1 MSNVTGEAVEDVA
14 SYMTS
19 IWNNF
24 EGTYDQLERYADVIT
39 ALGAATA
46 SSSEEI
52 AGGLQEFASIAQTV
66 GLSYEY
72 ATSALATVVATTR
85 QSESVVGTAFKTIFS
100 RLQGLSLGST
110 LEDGTNLNKYS
121 TALHKVGVEILDTEG
136 NMKDLDTIL
145 DDLASKWDVLTAA
158 QKTALAQTV
167 AGTRQYNQLIALM
180 DNWDFMKE
188 NLATAANSEGSLQ
201 EQADIYAESW
211 EAARKR
217 VQASAQAI
225 YQDLLDDD
233 FFIKM
238 TDAFSGLLTI
248 VDDMID
254 GLGGLKGVLLAV
266 ASIFLTTYKN
276 DVTQALQGLQFNLS
290 SAEQKQAQVE
300 QVRQGATEALKNMY
314 GDDASASGGLASQA
328 YAQQAAAQESLYQNA
343 EHMSES
349 QKKIAQ
355 TLLDQHS
362 TMVAQVAT
370 QKELVDET
378 EAKLKADIQTAT
390 VKGTKKNASTDN
402 KAKVGE
408 AATGIKQS
416 KAFETAMNEMFP
428 EAQSFD
434 EMEVKIKAIETA
446 FDNSRDAMAEAFG
459 EEGVAAFETFK
470 QNVENAKDSAVG
482 LEDAI
487 NELGT
492 SVNSYVEEQEQ
503 AVEEVKQLAPRNK
516 EAAAAIDSMVASAE
530 NAGTALGEEA
540 VKTAQVVQSTENLD
554 KVMTSLKKKST
565 ALDGLVS
572 LGAGLSTFAMTLS
585 TLSGAFETIQGAV
598 EGTISPLKA
607 VTSVIS
613 SFSMT
618 ALMVVNT
625 VKNLDFAGIG
635 ILVGNLGPKFTS
647 LATSMEAASAAGA
660 TLGTKF
666 AAVGS
671 LLGAALPYMIAIGAA
686 IAAITLAVKAL
697 YNASPEGVLKK
708 ATTAASEAASAAQDC
723 ADAYSDIKDALEDL
737 DSQVSSLED
746 LQKGTAEWRQGIL
759 EANDSLIDLL
769 STYDMLNSDNF
780 TVDSSGLM
788 QITDSA
794 KQQLLDA
801 AEQRSAAAT
810 SANYYAQ
817 IQKNNAQAAVDTK
830 NVSGG
835 GLGILS
841 GAMKDAI
848 TNGIANGSLSSSDLV
863 TGSEKLAQVLADS
876 VDSSKEEVASI
887 VEDIASNETLQ
898 DKLVELGTIVSKN
911 TESNRVLA
919 NQMVESNFGDEIDSS
934 GLDEAG
940 QSALSN
946 LLGEAL
952 LDATNTAV
960 AEIGHTQ
967 SRKDVRQEYADA
979 MGYTYQKSFNPF
991 STGVTYTD
999 AQGNEVGKVSDNT
1012 ARQYLAQ
1019 QQAKDSLQDDM
1030 SDYIASID
1038 NLIKAGN
1045 EVSDGVGDIL
1055 AGFSGGKVGD
1065 LSSLT
1070 AGQVNDFESNIDTIA
1085 TEDNAK
1091 ASGYDT
1097 VEAYK
1102 EGLQAAVDD
1111 YRADSETI
1119 GDDVLSTAVKGIFS
1133 GFKSDTELTNAGK
1146 EAVANVLEDA
1156 FVANGRDAAQTVASL
1171 FDSDKVSDVDGFAT
1185 ALDGV
1190 DWDSTSVSELKTTM
1204 EEAGVET
1211 NLTDE
1216 DWNNL
1221 ISTLQS
1227 SHGIAEEAAE
1237 DYQALHDVIDSLTT
1251 GDTISE
1257 EDYQALGGDIYDSFF
1272 LKMAD
1277 GTYKLTTDAQTF
1289 YDIVNKESIDNFK
1302 DNISQ
1307 ITDLQ
1312 NSGYDIET
1320 LSQSAL
1326 TGEKN
1331 GKGTATYNGDQ
1342 VRTQLEYL
1350 QSAGYSDT
1358 KQLAEWQDAIA
1369 NKSGVTV
1376 DMINQIGEAVANNS
1390 AAWSDFDGVLE
1401 DSQEQLASTATN
1413 LSDLHEMLDNG
1424 EISVEAFTKAA
1435 MAMDAAA
1442 DLEGLDTEELQE
1454 YSKYLQEAADGMDNF
1469 NDSMSDSEARTVAKG
1484 IMKMNSAIETLADK
1498 FVDSGKDADSWSS
1511 ILKKS
1516 SKTSEEYAEAMIG
1529 TKDAVADLLDIS
1541 SEYVTSDFII
1551 DHLDEIAEAATGSA
1565 TAIDSLKS
1573 EIADSVID
1581 TLGDQLASSSAEA
1594 EKFKSE
1600 MQGLV
1605 DQANQFDDL
1614 EVGASV
1620 YLEGED
1626 GFVEALN
1633 ALIQETGMT
1642 VDQVNALCDS
1652 MGFEAN
1658 FASEGQPV
1666 DTTIPEYTTHHE
1678 ITSLKYNEL
1687 DDGTKVPMYEEKSWT
1702 EQTGEHVAEGEAA
1715 AFSMTTDG
1723 SVPKINSVTKKASGS
1738 SNNYSSSNTGGKSSP
1753 GSSSSKGS
1761 SGSSS
1766 KPKTK
1771 DKEKKN
1777 DDEPE
1782 LYHEIK
1788 ESIKDVEH
1796 ELTKLDKAQSHMYGG
1811 ELIASLKQENS
1822 LLSQQRANYA
1832 ELNRQIEARQEVLRQ
1847 TLAAYGDPEDY
1858 YGMFNSIQESYNA
1871 AVDAYNKLVEAYNNM
1886 TAAEQEAYETT
1897 LDNAKTQLEL
1907 DKDRYDK
1914 MQGYLTEYY
1923 TNKDSLRSND
1933 EKQQELLY
1941 QQIENN
1947 LEAYETEIQLKLDA
1961 TEAERSLAKFLK
1973 NMKQDI
1979 KNLYKTSSEW
1989 ADEFALSKT
1998 NAQTYATD
2006 AQTRIDQL
2014 NKYKSIYASG
2024 DWGNE
2029 GSLFATESEALQA
2042 IVDTENQ
2049 LLEDSD
2055 NLFQEYQDAYENLLD
2070 ALNEITEQF
2079 DDILDDFEAIDD
2091 TLDHYEKIIEMLHG
2105 TTTDQGM
2112 QELSQLYDTQVK
2124 SSLAQQSSLRDYIQA
2139 LQKAK
2144 ADALAMGYEEDDEY
2158 VINIQEEI
2166 DSKNAEL
2173 EETIEAYLDTIQA
2186 QLENSVNMAKSVM
2199 DKAIWGNSVD
2209 NVQQEWDDKKA
2220 QAEGYYDEVERIYQL
2235 ESLESKWRSAINSAD
2250 SLKAQQQLQEI
2261 MEAQVAALENKTAL
2275 SEKDIELAEKE
2286 IEVYQAQMAL
2296 EEAQNAKDSM
2306 KLTRDES
2313 GNWSYQYVADEDNV
2327 AESQQDYIDKLNEWR
2342 SAAMTATQEIKET
2355 VLTAYTEFT
2364 DRMTEIMEDV
2374 TMSDEERAAAIE
2386 ELNETYWGEE
2396 GIITLAVEDS
2406 NYLQQE
2412 ANEATFLELQG
2423 LYAADP
2429 EYYAQ
2434 MTETEKA
2441 LIDDLRD
2448 QGITDYQTLRDYIIG
2463 SDGQSGAYGEIL
2475 NRAQEVNEQCSEAW
2489 NSMAADAIT
2498 LMYGKDGKLD
2508 RNSVTGVVNTAYAA
2522 MQQALAYYDQAV
2534 YNSEVASGIEWS
2546 QVQNQLANVS
2556 NSIDGVTARV
2566 GNVISQI
2573 SGLNSFAQEVLYIAD
2588 VWYQVAASIR
2598 QATSDLANYLSL
2610 LTGSTISVG
2619 DATYGST
2626 SSSSTPTTSTSSN
2639 KTSTSSTG
2647 NDGKLSVGDTAT
2659 LSGNYY
2665 YTSQG
2670 ATPLGNRYSGV
2681 ENGVVVDMVN
2691 DKYGDYSYHI
2701 HSADGVYQDLGWVK
2715 KNQLSGY
2722 ATGGYTGEWNGGD
2735 GRLALLHSKE
2745 LVLNQSDTENLLSA
2759 VNAVRDMSSLG
2770 SSIASSVASGVANL
2784 VRNML
2789 GMTENGSS
2797 SIYGG
2802 STSDATN
2809 NNFEITMNVD
2819 GGNVEE
2825 IKSAILSL
2833 PTLASQY
2840 LSRRSI

>member
-276 DVTQALQGLQFNLS
+276 DVAQALQGLQFNLS

-503 AVEEVKQLAPRNK
+503 AVEEVRQLAPRNK

-530 NAGTALGEEA
+530 NAGTALGKEA

-671 LLGAALPYMIAIGAA
+671 LLGAALPYMVAIGVA

-737 DSQVSSLED
+737 DSQISSLED

-1030 SDYIASID
+1030 SDYITSID

-1111 YRADSETI
+1111 YRADSEAI
-1119 GDDVLSTAVKGIFS
+1119 GDDVLSTAVRGIFS
-1133 GFKSDTELTNAGK
+1133 GFKGDTELTNAGK

-1227 SHGIAEEAAE
+1227 SHGITEEAAE
-1237 DYQALHDVIDSLTT
+1237 DYQALHDVIDSLSF
-1251 GDTISE
+1251 GDTVSE
-1257 EDYQALGGDIYDSFF
+1257 EDYETLGGDAYDSYF

-1277 GTYKLTTDAQTF
+1277 GTYKLIGDAQDF
-1289 YDIVNKESIDNFK
+1289 YNTVNEESLDGFEQ
-1302 DNISQ
+1302 NIEK
-1307 ITDLQ
+1307 INDLK
-1312 NSGYDIET
+1312 NSGYGIDD
-1320 LSQSAL
+1320 LSSSATKGVTT
-1326 TGEKN
+1326 TGS
-1331 GKGTATYNGDQ
+1331 ATYDKDKVQ
-1342 VRTQLEYL
+1342 AQLDYL
-1350 QSAGYSDT
+1350 DVAGYGDT
-1358 KQLAEWQDAIA
+1358 EEGAKQLAEWQDDLASGISLTTDA
-1369 NKSGVTV
+1369 LNTMAAAVRDNSSAWDELDTIEENNK
-1376 DMINQIGEAVANNS
+1376 
-1390 AAWSDFDGVLE
+1390 
-1401 DSQEQLASTATN
+1401 EQLASTSQTIDELETAF
-1413 LSDLHEMLDNG
+1413 DNG
-1424 EISVEAFTKAA
+1424 EISVDAFNKALEATAKTEAEGLGLDYEDVEKYADALMDMAENNDDVADSLKIDKKAA
-1435 MAMDAAA
+1435 LETAIAHERLNQGLEDLSDNIDDWKLALEGGADSTGEYISALNDVKDAMGDVLNIDGSALSDDFIVSNLNDIKAAA
-1442 DLEGLDTEELQE
+1442 DGDVEAIERLRAAASQDILMQVVGVSDFSQLEADLQEEANYLAEYANSNDLTIGAYLDDSQFIAACNNMITQAGMTAEEIGNYLQALGYDAEVSTVKQETTSQVPVVEYTASGSLNDESNPLKLIPNVSTQDVTMTEEIP
-1454 YSKYLQEAADGMDNF
+1454 
-1469 NDSMSDSEARTVAKG
+1469 V
-1484 IMKMNSAIETLADK
+1484 
-1498 FVDSGKDADSWSS
+1498 V
-1511 ILKKS
+1511 KS
-1516 SKTSEEYAEAMIG
+1516 
-1529 TKDAVADLLDIS
+1529 
-1541 SEYVTSDFII
+1541 VTY
-1551 DHLDEIAEAATGSA
+1551 TGSA
-1565 TAIDSLKS
+1565 
-1573 EIADSVID
+1573 
-1581 TLGDQLASSSAEA
+1581 G
-1594 EKFKSE
+1594 
-1600 MQGLV
+1600 
-1605 DQANQFDDL
+1605 
-1614 EVGASV
+1614 
-1620 YLEGED
+1620 
-1626 GFVEALN
+1626 
-1633 ALIQETGMT
+1633 
-1642 VDQVNALCDS
+1642 
-1652 MGFEAN
+1652 
-1658 FASEGQPV
+1658 
-1666 DTTIPEYTTHHE
+1666 
-1678 ITSLKYNEL
+1678 
-1687 DDGTKVPMYEEKSWT
+1687 
-1702 EQTGEHVAEGEAA
+1702 
-1715 AFSMTTDG
+1715 G
-1723 SVPKINSVTKKASGS
+1723 SVNYTNTSAGKAAKNAKKGS
-1738 SNNYSSSNTGGKSSP
+1738 
-1753 GSSSSKGS
+1753 GS

-1871 AVDAYNKLVEAYNNM
+1871 AVDAYNELVEAYNNM

-2029 GSLFATESEALQA
+2029 GSLFASESEALQA

-2166 DSKNAEL
+2166 ESKNAEL

-2250 SLKAQQQLQEI
+2250 SLKTQQQLQEI

-2434 MTETEKA
+2434 MTETEKT

-2573 SGLNSFAQEVLYIAD
+2573 SGLDSFAQEVLYIAE
-2588 VWYQVAASIR
+2588 VWYQVAASIQ
-2598 QATSDLANYLSL
+2598 QATSDLATYLSL

-2626 SSSSTPTTSTSSN
+2626 SSSSTPTASTSSN

-2759 VNAVRDMSSLG
+2759 VKAVRDMSSLG